1 MVEQPEGRIPTLLDP
16 LIPSEI
22 EVLQLAADG
31 WFNEAIATQLHL
43 AVNTVNQR
51 FSNIYEKLGLN
62 ISISGKGGSRAK
74 AVADGIRLGLI
85 Q

>member
-1 MVEQPEGRIPTLLDP
+1 VVEQPEGRIPTLLDP

-31 WFNEAIATQLHL
+31 LTNEETAAILRLTA
-43 AVNTVNQR
+43 NTVNRR
-51 FSNIYEKLGLN
+51 FSNIYEKLGMS
-62 ISISGKGGSRAK
+62 ITISGRGGSRAK
-74 AVADGIRLGLI
+74 AVADAFRLGLI